1 VQTPT
6 YTCRLTF
13 KAQWILHTYTN
24 YFTFQTHYIWLACFV
39 LQFVTAT
46 CRDSIRY
53 YNIFFI
59 LFQVWLRDTPCT
71 GVGVEGENIKEGD
84 DSIGGYMQ
92 KQKAKEEADV
102 L

>member
-1 VQTPT
+1 VDT
-6 YTCRLTF
+6 
-13 KAQWILHTYTN
+13 AYTN

-46 CRDSIRY
+46 CRDSTRY
-53 YNIFFI
+53 YNIFFN
-59 LFQVWLRDTPCT
+59 LFQVWLRDTRRT
-71 GVGVEGENIKEGD
+71 GVRAGVGVEGENMKEGD
-84 DSIGGYMQ
+84 DSRGGYMQ